1 MERITDEVMKPKKN
15 VFGKVLIIIFI
26 LGLIISI
33 IGIKNFLTIRN
44 IVVVISSQN
53 ETQSKITKENVL
65 KLCNLKV
72 GDKLYKELRSKIAE
86 RKEQNP
92 YIKEAKIERNLS
104 GQLKITVT
112 RKKSRIFS

>member
-72 GDKLYKELRSKIAE
+72 GDKLYKELRSKI
-86 RKEQNP
+86 
-92 YIKEAKIERNLS
+92 ERNLS